1 MFFGTTSSILI
12 QPIIAHAWK
21 KIVIKKKSSMP
32 KLLEGKRQTIESGD
46 WLREVAEI
54 GTEWVSEW
62 ASQWRRKYGLIL
74 DTILLSPKLSPYLC
88 ICLVLLVSRL
98 YPFSLLISMG
108 VIRDHNS
115 YLTSMSIKA
124 SALDKLKNVN
134 KKTKQPSERATT
146 KRNTHDS
153 CRLILFVVVLPNTST
168 SIVLFYIEYR
178 YGDLEL
184 LMFLHWSFL
193 INRKV

>member
-1 MFFGTTSSILI
+1 M
-12 QPIIAHAWK
+12 
-21 KIVIKKKSSMP
+21 
-32 KLLEGKRQTIESGD
+32 
-46 WLREVAEI
+46 
-54 GTEWVSEW
+54 GTEWVNEW

-74 DTILLSPKLSPYLC
+74 DTILLSPKLSPSLC

-115 YLTSMSIKA
+115 YLLTSVSIKA

-146 KRNTHDS
+146 KCNTHDS
-153 CRLILFVVVLPNTST
+153 CCLILFVVVLPNTST